1 MAKNEEQINKLREHI
16 RKTKAENYPI
26 EGHLLEKEP
35 DYNKNFYFKVLC
47 MILQYSDSIA
57 EEQTMF
63 LQRLI
68 KGCHAE
74 NSLQDYMRQALELS
88 VEDYKEFAE
97 KVLQGDLK
105 YIFELDMLLVSHLG
119 ECSEE
124 YNQFLAEVTESIG
137 INIEELS
144 FISKMCVGILE
155 QDWKKY
161 LDAEAD
167 ALLMLKDIRAS
178 RYMLNNKKT
187 EEYIDEN
194 NLLLFSPKLE
204 TIDLCDYIKD
214 DYINKDKGFIFS
226 AEQIFSEETIFSK
239 ETTICLYNKE
249 INLKS
254 YPLIIYYSSN
264 VKLIK
269 CKIIGGEN
277 TIRFQSCG
285 DIQIINCEFY
295 DFSVRTLE
303 IENCEKISIILSK
316 FENCIGKCDSSWNC
330 KTNAGAVIGG
340 AKEKLKLIYCEFN
353 NCGGSYFGTATL
365 RSLISNCNTSIRYC
379 KFIRCGRHDSNRK
392 KLLDGYNVNLFS
404 FIIESHDNEV
414 IDSHILS

>member
-88 VEDYKEFAE
+88 VEDYKEFVE

-124 YNQFLAEVTESIG
+124 CNQFLAEVTESIG

-167 ALLMLKDIRAS
+167 ALLMLKDIGAS
-178 RYMLNNKKT
+178 RYMVSSKEV
-187 EEYIDEN
+187 EEYMDEH
-194 NLLLFSPKLE
+194 NLILFSPKLE
-204 TIDLCDYIKD
+204 TIDLCDYIE
-214 DYINKDKGFIFS
+214 DKEGFVFS
-226 AEQIFSEETIFSK
+226 AK
-239 ETTICLYNKE
+239 ETICLYNKE

-254 YPLIIYYSSN
+254 YPLNIDSVGS

-269 CKIIGGEN
+269 CKIIGGGN
-277 TIRFQSCG
+277 TISFRFCK
-285 DIQIINCEFY
+285 DIQIINCKFY
-295 DFSVRTLE
+295 DFSVETLKME
-303 IENCEKISIILSK
+303 YGCEEISIILSK
-316 FENCIGKCDSSWNC
+316 FENCIGKYNSW
-330 KTNAGAVIGG
+330 KYYQNAGTVING
-340 AKEKLKLIYCEFN
+340 AKNKLKLIYCEFN
-353 NCGGSYFGTATL
+353 NCGGRNECGGVTL
-365 RSLISNCNTSIRYC
+365 YSSISNCNTSIRYC
-379 KFIRCGRHDSNRK
+379 KFIKCGQHSSATGEFRADA
-392 KLLDGYNVNLFS
+392 DANLFS
-404 FIIESHDNEV
+404 YITENYNNEV
-414 IDSHILS
+414 IDSNMLSVK

>member
-35 DYNKNFYFKVLC
+35 DYNKNFYFKMLC

-88 VEDYKEFAE
+88 MEDYKEFVE

-124 YNQFLAEVTESIG
+124 YNQFLTEVTESIG
-137 INIEELS
+137 INIEELN

-167 ALLMLKDIRAS
+167 ALLMLKDIGAS

-204 TIDLCDYIKD
+204 TIDLCDYI
-214 DYINKDKGFIFS
+214 NKDRKGFIFS
-226 AEQIFSEETIFSK
+226 AK
-239 ETTICLYNKE
+239 TTICLYNKE

-303 IENCEKISIILSK
+303 IESCEEISIILSR
-316 FENCIGKCDSSWNC
+316 FENCIGECDSSWRC
-330 KTNAGAVIGG
+330 EINAGAVIGG

-353 NCGGSYFGTATL
+353 NCGGFYYGTATL
-365 RSLISNCNTSIRYC
+365 RSLISNCNTSLRYC
-379 KFIRCGRHDSNRK
+379 KFIRCGRHESTTQA
-392 KLLDGYNVNLFS
+392 LLDSYRRNSNLFS
-404 FIIESHDNEV
+404 FIIENHNNEV
-414 IDSHILS
+414 IDSYMLS